1 MGAWREVATRLTN
14 GDSDLGGVL
23 EDVRNM
29 SDDVPEGDAMD
40 GWMSC
45 ILYVEGRHG
54 LDDDAV
60 IRADLSSILSTH
72 DMSNRNRRPSIK
84 RRKSV
89 P

>member
-1 MGAWREVATRLTN
+1 MATRLTN

-45 ILYVEGRHG
+45 ILYVEGR
-54 LDDDAV
+54 
-60 IRADLSSILSTH
+60 DLTQAG
-72 DMSNRNRRPSIK
+72 
-84 RRKSV
+84 SV
-89 P
+89 RFAQK